1 MCHAASPAATN
12 TTRRRSPPSLPL
24 PRSPLR
30 PMLTLRAARRR
41 GRARPRLLTDHVE
54 EPLPA
59 RSAESG
65 QRVPDPLDDAR
76 PVVLLAR
83 RLVGPVDEQRASLDL
98 VDPQAAPGAAG
109 EQMGDAEF
117 VSGLPS
123 PTSCNLLRA
132 DGLEGQMC
140 MEISPLIIYPII
152 DRLLGGSNAELF
164 IPQRPLTVIEWRLVK
179 RITDRALTNLT
190 EVWSNLV
197 QVQF

>member
-12 TTRRRSPPSLPL
+12 TTRRRSPPSLPS

-30 PMLTLRAARRR
+30 PMLTLRAARRG

-98 VDPQAAPGAAG
+98 VDRQEAPEAAVAAVVPVVPEHEQLPGGHHLRAPGVA
-109 EQMGDAEF
+109 
-117 VSGLPS
+117 
-123 PTSCNLLRA
+123 
-132 DGLEGQMC
+132 
-140 MEISPLIIYPII
+140 
-152 DRLLGGSNAELF
+152 DRLAAVGVLG
-164 IPQRPLTVIEWRLVK
+164 V
-179 RITDRALTNLT
+179 
-190 EVWSNLV
+190 
-197 QVQF
+197 